1 MSIYITGDIHGNPR
15 RLSNKNLRLLGLEIT
30 EGDKVIVCGD
40 FGLPWYDDVEDE
52 YWLNWLEEKPFEILF
67 VDGNHENF
75 DLLYQFPVEERYG
88 GKVHRVRS
96 NVYHLMRGEIY
107 EIEGKTFFAFGGATS
122 VDRHCRIEIV
132 SWWSQENFSRDEFE
146 NAVENL
152 EKVDFTVDYVLTHTA
167 PKRFIVNST
176 DITSYIDN
184 CPTVQMLS
192 GLEKMLIY
200 KKWFFGHFHVDYCV
214 KESVAAWMY
223 NGIRRVDCI

>member
-96 NVYHLMRGEIY
+96 NVYHLMRGEIF
-107 EIEGKTFFAFGGATS
+107 EINEKSFFVIGGCASSQKWINAGKPRYDGEAPTEDEIIYAKENLRKYSNS
-122 VDRHCRIEIV
+122 VDYI
-132 SWWSQENFSRDEFE
+132 
-146 NAVENL
+146 
-152 EKVDFTVDYVLTHTA
+152 LTHKYLQEDTLTE
-167 PKRFIVNST
+167 PPNS
-176 DITSYIDN
+176 
-184 CPTVQMLS
+184 LE
-192 GLEKMLIY
+192 GLIHYLKSSVKY
-200 KKWFFGHFHVDYCV
+200 NAWYFGHDHIDMSLDEKHFYVYDIL
-214 KESVAAWMY
+214 KK
-223 NGIRRVDCI
+223 IT

>member
-122 VDRHCRIEIV
+122 VDRHCRIEFV

-200 KKWFFGHFHVDYCV
+200 KKWFFGHYHDNKNVND
-214 KESVAAWMY
+214 KEILIY
-223 NGIRRVDCI
+223 EQIIRIS

>member
-1 MSIYITGDIHGNPR
+1 MGMIPM
-15 RLSNKNLRLLGLEIT
+15 
-30 EGDKVIVCGD
+30 
-40 FGLPWYDDVEDE
+40 LP
-52 YWLNWLEEKPFEILF
+52 
-67 VDGNHENF
+67 
-75 DLLYQFPVEERYG
+75 
-88 GKVHRVRS
+88 
-96 NVYHLMRGEIY
+96 
-107 EIEGKTFFAFGGATS
+107 
-122 VDRHCRIEIV
+122 
-132 SWWSQENFSRDEFE
+132 E